1 MPDRDTI
8 QIEGVA
14 ALIPI
19 NNLDTDQI
27 MPKQFLRTINKEGLA
42 KGVLYD
48 LRFDDSGMKR
58 PNFILN
64 RDGYS
69 ATAILIGGSNFGCG
83 SSREHAVWGLQ
94 QLGIKAVIAPSFGE
108 IFFSNAFNNRLLLIT
123 LEQNIVN
130 SLAAEV
136 AQAAAHRLSID
147 LETLQIRTP
156 SGHTINFSVSPRNRR
171 MMMEGLD
178 MIAMTLEHLP
188 AIQQFEAQHFDAA
201 PWMRVIEP

>member
-201 PWMRVIEP
+201 PWMRVLEP